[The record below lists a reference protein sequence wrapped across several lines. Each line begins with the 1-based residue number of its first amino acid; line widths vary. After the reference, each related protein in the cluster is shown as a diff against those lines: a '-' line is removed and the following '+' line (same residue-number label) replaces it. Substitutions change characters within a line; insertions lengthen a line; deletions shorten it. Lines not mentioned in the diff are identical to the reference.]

1 MRSTSFLRLT
11 ICLVLAGASAA
22 RAETMAPADAQR
34 LLLPALVAAA
44 EVSTGRQSPWVD
56 IGEVAYALGDIPTA
70 HLALVRSEGPAEI
83 AVLLRR
89 AATHGDTEA
98 ILAHGGRLERDV
110 GFGDLAP
117 VVEYLRALVVQGR
130 FDDAVRA
137 STAIEGGIAD
147 SVLGALA
154 VALAQRGQLDGVRA
168 LASRLPE
175 RRLSTRWFSSFVY
188 PADRQA
194 LAAMAAYFAAREG
207 RADEADRFLATIDDH
222 VWSSNARVAVAVAL
236 IGRGAYGD
244 AVTALRTAGQRARA
258 AGLAT
263 WPGLMTMPEWVVV
276 PSPAGL
282 SPPFMGTTWRE
293 HRTWLDGACAPGSA
307 NVPVSRVRS
316 AMGLNVPEA
325 LASTLLDGGTDP
337 DAAPI
342 IEALEAMAAEMRT
355 DNRNKVIDLLATVHA
370 MRGDRE
376 GVARMVALLPVEAV
390 CLDDVCAE
398 SRREAE
404 ALVMLRAGAAGAAY
418 GIASETAHAPD
429 SRLPVVLVR
438 GLVAAGAPDAA
449 EHVLAWAGHEHDLL
463 LAEVVERLRAA
474 GRYADALRVL
484 RAGWPQET
492 NGSAPPRSIRLS
504 ELAFELGDR
513 EAARQNWRRLEA
525 LSDAAEWRR
534 VASPVIAFSRFA
546 TGDLATPEAVIDL
559 LASSEGRAAGL
570 ALVLYELAN
579 RGDGAGVDRVL
590 RMIGAHLP
598 AERRVE
604 EIGEARF
611 QAALRLARADRLE
624 DAIRLAEGHGPGWE
638 LTNTLW
644 GLLRVVSG
652 HDIACA
658 RLERP

>member
-1 MRSTSFLRLT
+1 MRSTFLRLT
-11 ICLVLAGASAA
+11 FCLIALATGTA
-22 RAETMAPADAQR
+22 RAETLAPADAQR
-34 LLLPALVAAA
+34 LVLERLVAAA

-70 HLALVRSEGPAEI
+70 HLALLRSEGPAEV

-89 AATHGDTEA
+89 AATHGDTAA
-98 ILAHGGRLERDV
+98 ILAQGGRLERDV

-194 LAAMAAYFAAREG
+194 LAAMAAYFAARDG
-207 RADEADRFLATIDDH
+207 RADETERFLATIDDH
-222 VWSSNARVAVAVAL
+222 VWSSNARVAVAIAWM
-236 IGRGAYGD
+236 GRGAYGD
-244 AVTALRTAGQRARA
+244 AVTALRTASQRARA

-263 WPGLMTMPEWVVV
+263 WPGLMTMPEWVTV
-276 PSPAGL
+276 PSPPGL
-282 SPPFMGTTWRE
+282 SPPFAGTTWRE

-307 NVPVSRVRS
+307 IAPAPRTRS

-325 LASTLLDGGTDP
+325 LASALLDAGADP
-337 DAAPI
+337 GAVPVLD
-342 IEALEAMAAEMRT
+342 ALEAMAAEMRT
-355 DNRNKVIDLLATVHA
+355 DNRNRVIDLLATVHA
-370 MRGDRE
+370 MRGDRD

-390 CLDDVCAE
+390 CLADVCAE
-398 SRREAE
+398 SRHEAE
-404 ALVMLRAGAAGAAY
+404 ALVMLRAGAANAAY
-418 GIASETAHAPD
+418 GIATGTAHAHD

-449 EHVLAWAGHEHDLL
+449 EHVLAWAGDEHDLL
-463 LAEVVERLRAA
+463 LAEVVEWLRAG
-474 GRYADALRVL
+474 GRHADALLVL
-484 RAGWPQET
+484 RARSPTKT
-492 NGSAPPRSIRLS
+492 NGAAPPRSIRLS

-513 EAARQNWRRLEA
+513 EAARRNWRLLEA
-525 LSDAAEWRR
+525 LSDSSEWRR
-534 VASPVIAFSRFA
+534 LASPVIAFSRFA
-546 TGDLATPEAVIDL
+546 TGDLATPEAVIDSV
-559 LASSEGRAAGL
+559 ASSEGRAAAL

-579 RGDGAGVDRVL
+579 RGDAAAADRVL
-590 RMIGAHLP
+590 RLLGAHLP

-611 QAALRLARADRLE
+611 QVALRLARADRLE
-624 DAIRLAEGHGPGWE
+624 DALRLAEGHGPGWE

-652 HDIACA
+652 HDLACA